1 MSMLIKFIREG
12 EQIARGCR
20 ASKSAKGVKAR
31 YVTWSREV
39 EECLKDDPSALARFR
54 NAPLVSEVPAD
65 IGRGVANHWKKLQG
79 QLAVLGELA
88 REREQEEVS
97 ALSPILWGWGNG
109 LTTAGRKLKEWW
121 RRRRS
126 R

>member
-1 MSMLIKFIREG
+1 MLINFIREG

-31 YVTWSREV
+31 YVAWSREV

-65 IGRGVANHWKKLQG
+65 IARGVANHWKKLQG
-79 QLAVLGELA
+79 QQVVLRELA

-97 ALSPILWGWGNG
+97 ALSPILWGWGAS
-109 LTTAGRKLKEWW
+109 LKSAGRKLKQWW

>member
-20 ASKSAKGVKAR
+20 ASKSAKGVIAR
-31 YVTWSREV
+31 YVAWSREV

-65 IGRGVANHWKKLQG
+65 IGRGIANHWKKLQG
-79 QLAVLGELA
+79 QQAVLRELA
-88 REREQEEVS
+88 REREQEEV
-97 ALSPILWGWGNG
+97 AGLSPILWSWGAG
-109 LTTAGRKLKEWW
+109 LTTAGHKLTGWW